1 MPIKLWIHAARDLE
15 GQPQLFHM
23 TSTSETTEK
32 SFGLGAGTRVFD
44 FIDKLVAALEPAN
57 IGEDALRNVA
67 SELERGKSLQL
78 ELTDEQAAAIGML
91 PAQGNS

>member
-1 MPIKLWIHAARDLE
+1 MPIKLWIHTARDVE

-23 TSTSETTEK
+23 TSTSEATEK

-44 FIDKLVAALEPAN
+44 FVDNLVAALEPAN
-57 IGEDALRNVA
+57 LGEDTLRHVA
-67 SELERGKSLQL
+67 RELERGKPLQL

-91 PAQGNS
+91 PVPRNS